1 MTYLML
7 FAVLAVLLALR
18 NAPGFRLLASVA
30 LVPVAYLAV
39 TEPLSQPKP
48 MRIEF
53 LRSLDKA
60 EVSYFEAS
68 ETEGIYIV
76 TGRRAYVTPWSESL
90 ARQLHEGMRKVE
102 GEGGTLR
109 LMIDGT
115 QGGEPS
121 AGWTP
126 PPPLPPKD

>member
-1 MTYLML
+1 MTYLLL

-18 NAPGFRLLASVA
+18 NAPGVGLLASVA
-30 LVPVAYLAV
+30 LVPVAYVAV

-53 LRSLDKA
+53 LRSLDQA
-60 EVSYFEAS
+60 AVSYFEAS
-68 ETEGIYIV
+68 EEAGIYIV
-76 TGRRAYVTPWSESL
+76 TARRAYVTPWSESL

-102 GEGGTLR
+102 AEGGAVRLR
-109 LMIDGT
+109 MEGT

-121 AGWTP
+121 AEWTP